1 MSENNY
7 NTSYRIACYQL
18 PSEYKDLLNTYFSNR
33 YSEKIFEFITLDDL
47 KSNPSNIM
55 NQPDIL
61 LIDTNQ
67 EIDEELRQFC
77 STNLTQIIR
86 ITDQPIQSVFHNGEL
101 LISISQNSM
110 EKKSLTDSDPTVTTV
125 FQYCTEFLSQQAQ
138 LANTS
143 KLQYVS
149 KNLLQQEQ
157 EILPDNQKEVLDVL
171 MKLNYFIKL
180 KDEYTTMHSDHV
192 SEYAVLLGKKLNLSD
207 EDIHLLQIGG
217 ELHDIGKVGIP
228 DAILRKGSALTDQ
241 EFNIMKRHTII
252 GDAILPSKGYEQIK
266 SMIRSHHEKM
276 DGTGYPDGLK
286 GEEIPYFAR
295 ILSVCDT
302 FDAMTTQRS
311 YNKMKTLDEAFEE
324 LRNASKLQPN
334 RFQELHQQLDP
345 ELVESFIQA
354 VKEDIPL
361 MQEFR
366 KRDIEIMNYRK
377 EQQETQFST
386 ERRL

>member
-180 KDEYTTMHSDHV
+180 KDE
-192 SEYAVLLGKKLNLSD
+192 
-207 EDIHLLQIGG
+207 
-217 ELHDIGKVGIP
+217 
-228 DAILRKGSALTDQ
+228 
-241 EFNIMKRHTII
+241 
-252 GDAILPSKGYEQIK
+252 
-266 SMIRSHHEKM
+266 
-276 DGTGYPDGLK
+276 
-286 GEEIPYFAR
+286 
-295 ILSVCDT
+295 
-302 FDAMTTQRS
+302 
-311 YNKMKTLDEAFEE
+311 
-324 LRNASKLQPN
+324 
-334 RFQELHQQLDP
+334 FQNML
-345 ELVESFIQA
+345 FC
-354 VKEDIPL
+354 
-361 MQEFR
+361 
-366 KRDIEIMNYRK
+366 
-377 EQQETQFST
+377 
-386 ERRL
+386 